1 MTVAPTAAADPDP
14 FIPNGDAGWCP
25 GGNFHE
31 QIGGGSRYCMGEAY
45 PDGSHYGQQWA
56 RAQPKNPFSYR
67 WAPSATCYF
76 LNEGLTQARRPF
88 NSDGSGGI
96 GHSHNI
102 AATHGLCY
110 NIAKSAA
117 RACVYSYQ

>member
-1 MTVAPTAAADPDP
+1 LLAGATALTAATTLSLAPTAAADPDP

-88 NSDGSGGI
+88 NSDGSGGELPQCGGGPRVI
-96 GHSHNI
+96 ELG
-102 AATHGLCY
+102 
-110 NIAKSAA
+110 
-117 RACVYSYQ
+117 